1 VRFAP
6 GRARQHF
13 SRSNAAV
20 VRRDSDYRALAVI
33 ALILGGVA
41 RR

>member
-1 VRFAP
+1 VRRLFA
-6 GRARQHF
+6 
-13 SRSNAAV
+13 RSNAAV
-20 VRRDSDYRALAVI
+20 VRRDSDYRALGVI